1 MHFYI
6 KRLAW
11 HTAGMNSAGI
21 HIRAATEHDKPAV
34 LRLAP
39 RLAEGLAAWRD
50 RQAAILAARQWL
62 TDSFATAARHD
73 GTVLVAIDKTGLAG
87 VLTISVQRHFTGE
100 TDGYIGE
107 LAIASRAVRRGIGRA
122 LITAAETWAQDR
134 GLRNLTL
141 HTGIANIPARHFY
154 SALGFQEEEIRL
166 TRSLPGPSQTASINR
181 TPRSKS

>member
-6 KRLAW
+6 KWLAW
-11 HTAGMNSAGI
+11 HTADMNSVGI
-21 HIRAATEHDKPAV
+21 HIRAATEYDKPAV
-34 LRLAP
+34 LQLAP

-50 RQAAILAARQWL
+50 RQAAILAAQQWL

-73 GTVLVAIDKTGLAG
+73 GTVLVATDKTGIVG
-87 VLTISVQRHFTGE
+87 VITISAQRHFTGE

-122 LITAAETWAQDR
+122 LIKAAETWAQDR
-134 GLRNLTL
+134 GLRHLTL

-166 TRSLPGPSQTASINR
+166 TRSLPDR
-181 TPRSKS
+181 RH